1 MVFSHLWTN
10 TWTLPSSSRV
20 DHSLCGRS
28 RRGSSRKLHLISLS
42 SGITYWYW
50 RWRIFDYLYGG
61 TQRHSCC
68 SLIFWHQILFQV
80 IFKDLFGPYGW
91 SLFVLPKH
99 KKHKVQTIFQI
110 LLITLFLIWVFVF
123 TSWSACA
130 FHSLSYSCFII
141 IIIIIIIVIKLFW
154 RGAYFPSWV
163 PVQKRPQMPIGIND
177 KSHFKWLFETSLN
190 FFFKFL
196 KWLFEKSFQMTR
208 LWK

>member
-110 LLITLFLIWVFVF
+110 LLITLFLIWVCFHQLVCLCF
-123 TSWSACA
+123 PFPFILMLHNYHHHHHHRYQIILERCLFSFLGACP
-130 FHSLSYSCFII
+130 
-141 IIIIIIIVIKLFW
+141 K
-154 RGAYFPSWV
+154 
-163 PVQKRPQMPIGIND
+163 
-177 KSHFKWLFETSLN
+177 ETSNAYWHQWQKSLQMTFWN
-190 FFFKFL
+190 EFEFFFQI
-196 KWLFEKSFQMTR
+196 FEMTF
-208 LWK
+208 WKVISND